1 MNAHD
6 TPEPRANCITDPEAE
21 AMWDEI
27 AAERERELALGIV
40 EAIPAEVVIA
50 RLQARFANGAPDPS
64 VEDTD

>member
-1 MNAHD
+1 
-6 TPEPRANCITDPEAE
+6 
-21 AMWDEI
+21 MWDEI